1 MYMAKVFS
9 QEIRSGVLSAIK
21 NGTRVSDA
29 AAQFNVSVKSIYKWL
44 RSETD
49 NTGTSS
55 LELQRLRRENTELK
69 EIIGLFALEKKRAE
83 KNR

>member
-1 MYMAKVFS
+1 MAKIFS
-9 QEIRSGVLSAIK
+9 QEVRDGVLSAIR
-21 NGTRVSDA
+21 NGARVSDA
-29 AAQFNVSVKSIYKWL
+29 ATQFNVSTKAIYKWL

-55 LELQRLRRENTELK
+55 LELQRLRRENAELK